1 MSESDTADQVD
12 GNDTP
17 LAAHPDDAA
26 HTSSVGARPKFVRP
40 NVHPPEKFH
49 PSGKNAAQDWK
60 MWRQMWDNYCILTD
74 LNSQEQSYQ
83 KALLL
88 HCLGP
93 EGIKVYNGMNFA
105 PDEDCSKAAT
115 ILKKLDAHF
124 LGSCREYFERFQF
137 NRRDQ
142 HPGESIEEYI
152 SVLRNMS
159 KTCGFCKCMSDKLL
173 MDRLLLGVRDRRM
186 QESLMA
192 IDNLTLTKAIDICK
206 AMEAASTQLSSM
218 RREVHAV
225 DKRISHK
232 SSSKSYKANST
243 NCAKKST
250 KDSPQHNKKI
260 LLCKFCCRKH
270 EMKKEMCPA
279 WGQRCNACKKPNH
292 FSISK
297 LCPANT
303 VNLVEEDS
311 NDASSSAES
320 VSCVTHHA
328 VNCIEAHDG
337 PILCNMIIHDERVQ
351 FQIDSG
357 STVNLLPK
365 RFLTSN
371 DEIREEVVKLE
382 MWNKSTLQAL
392 GKCKVKTRNP
402 ATGKK
407 YKVDYVIVEDDLRP
421 LISKTAAEKMD
432 LIKVNYD
439 SLELVNNI
447 SLTHIPDDY
456 PDVFS
461 STRVGTLPGSDV
473 HLTLMDDAKPCIK
486 PARTIPESLKTKVK
500 KELDMLESRGVIEEI
515 TSPTDWVSQMA
526 VVQKKNG
533 EVRLCLDPRPLNVSL
548 KREHYPLPVLD
559 DILPQLSNSTVFSI
573 CDLKNGYLH
582 CPLDEQSSLLTTFA
596 TPWGRY
602 KWKRLPFGLK
612 VSSEIFQKRL
622 LQALDG
628 LTGVQC
634 VADDI
639 IIWGSSDAEHDER
652 LHKLLQRCQSVGIVL
667 NKEKCQYRLKEI
679 TFLGHI
685 VSSSGLK
692 PDPCKVEAI
701 VNMEPP
707 TCKDDVHRLRGM
719 VNYLARYLP
728 KLTEVMQPLNNLTH
742 KNVVWN
748 WDANCDKAF
757 QELKDLLITA
767 PVLSFYDEKK
777 ELVIHT
783 DASAGGLGA
792 VMMQDGRPIAYASR
806 ALSDTETRYSV
817 IEKEMLG
824 IVFALEKWN
833 QYTFGREVIVYT
845 DHKPLE
851 SICCKPLDRAPKRL
865 QGMLLRALAYDIEV
879 CYLKGKDNLLADTLS
894 RATLPYA
901 QGQEDLEKVNAVNH
915 LTLPEQNL
923 QEMRDLTAED
933 PSLQALKQTIL
944 DGWPEHRNQLPLMV
958 KPYFN
963 FRDELS
969 VQDGLIFRGE
979 RLIVPKAM
987 RPKVKEDLHIGHNG
1001 IDGTLRRARE
1011 YLYWPQMTK
1020 EITEWIETCEVC
1032 MEHCNSQSPQ
1042 PLMSHALPDRPWEKI
1057 GVDLFSFEGA
1067 EYMVTVCYKSN
1078 FWELDKLS
1086 KTTAG
1091 VVISKLKH
1099 HFARYGLPD
1108 VMVSDNGPPFQ
1119 SHDFSDFTTGLGIQ
1133 HQTIS
1138 PYNSK
1143 ANGKAESAVKTAKRM
1158 LKKCRK
1164 SGEDQCLAL
1173 LNIRNTPT
1181 QGVDSSPV
1189 QRFLGR
1195 RTKTKLP
1202 TTHDALKPMQHQS
1215 KHEMQQLMLNQK
1227 RQAHYFNKHSKPLS
1241 ELDEGDVVRMKPFR
1255 LGDDKWKKATVL
1267 RRLDERSYEV
1277 IHHNQ
1282 VYRRNRE
1289 HLRSSRESPD
1299 LDSPVFQIPD
1309 PEATPSS
1316 DSPGEGSTSPSRT
1329 SVTREPRSKAV
1340 RANPNEQPG
1349 RPAGGQ
1355 PFVRRSTRQ
1364 RREPKNLADYVKY

>member
-1 MSESDTADQVD
+1 MSESDTTERVVD

-17 LAAHPDDAA
+17 LSAHPNATGA
-26 HTSSVGARPKFVRP
+26 SSVGARSQFVRP
-40 NVHPPEKFH
+40 NVQPPEKFH

-93 EGIKVYNGMNFA
+93 EGVKVYNGMEFA
-105 PDEDCSKAAT
+105 PGEDSSKASI
-115 ILKKLDAHF
+115 ILMKLDAHF
-124 LGSCREYFERFQF
+124 MGSRREYFERFQF

-142 HPGESIEEYI
+142 HAGESIDEYV

-159 KTCGFCKCMSDKLL
+159 KTCGFCKCMADKLL
-173 MDRLLLGVRDRRM
+173 MDRLLLGVRDSRM
-186 QESLMA
+186 QERLMA
-192 IDNLTLTKAIDICK
+192 TDNLTLMKAIDICK
-206 AMEAASTQLSSM
+206 AMEAASFQLSSM

-225 DKRISHK
+225 ARGSSHK
-232 SSSKSYKANST
+232 SSSSKSSYKAH
-243 NCAKKST
+243 ST
-250 KDSPQHNKKI
+250 KKPTKGSTQHNKKI
-260 LLCKFCCRKH
+260 LLCKFCCRQH

-279 WGQRCNACKKPNH
+279 WGQRCSVCNQPNH
-292 FSISK
+292 FRISK

-303 VNLVEEDS
+303 INLVEEDS
-311 NDASSSAES
+311 DASSSSSAES

-337 PILCNMIIHDERVQ
+337 PILCNMIIHEERVR

-365 RFLTSN
+365 KFLTSQ

-382 MWNKSTLQAL
+382 MWNKSTLQAV
-392 GKCKVKTRNP
+392 GRCKVKTRNP

-407 YKVDYVIVEDDLRP
+407 YNVDYVIVEGDFLP
-421 LISKTAAEKMD
+421 LISKKAAEKMD

-456 PDVFS
+456 PDAFS

-473 HLTLMDDAKPCIK
+473 RLTLMDDAKPSIK
-486 PARTIPESLKTKVK
+486 PARTIPESLKAKVK
-500 KELDMLESRGVIEEI
+500 EQLDTLESRGIIEKV
-515 TSPTDWVSQMA
+515 TLPTDWVNQMA
-526 VVQKKNG
+526 VVQKKSG
-533 EVRLCLDPRPLNVSL
+533 KVRLCLDPRPLNVSL

-559 DILPQLSNSTVFSI
+559 DILPQLSNATVFSI
-573 CDLKNGYLH
+573 CDLKDGYLH

-628 LTGVQC
+628 LIGVQC

-639 IIWGSSDAEHDER
+639 IIWGSSDAEHDDR
-652 LHKLLQRCQSVGIVL
+652 LRKFLQRCQSVGIVL
-667 NKEKCQYRLKEI
+667 NKEKCQYRLQEI
-679 TFLGHI
+679 SFLGHI

-692 PDPCKVEAI
+692 VDPSKVEAI
-701 VNMEPP
+701 VNMKPP
-707 TCKDDVHRLRGM
+707 TCKDDIHRLRGM

-728 KLTEVMQPLNNLTH
+728 KLTEVMQPLNDLTH
-742 KNVVWN
+742 KDVAWN
-748 WDANCDKAF
+748 WDANSDRAF
-757 QELKDLLITA
+757 QQLKDMLIEA
-767 PVLSFYDEKK
+767 PVLSFYDQKK
-777 ELVIHT
+777 ELVIYT
-783 DASAGGLGA
+783 DASASGIGA
-792 VMMQDGRPIAYASR
+792 VMMQEGTPIAYASR

-833 QYTFGREVIVYT
+833 QYTFGREVIIYT

-879 CYLKGKDNLLADTLS
+879 CYLKGKDNFMADTLS
-894 RATLPYA
+894 RATLPYTG
-901 QGQEDLEKVNAVNH
+901 GQEDLECVNAVNH
-915 LTLPEQNL
+915 LTLPDANV
-923 QEMRDLTAED
+923 QEMREHTAED

-944 DGWPEHRNQLPLMV
+944 DGWPDHRNQLPLMV

-979 RLIVPKAM
+979 RLIVPKGM
-987 RPKVKEDLHIGHNG
+987 RHKIKEDLHIGHIG
-1001 IDGTLRRARE
+1001 VDGTLRRARE

-1032 MEHCNSQSPQ
+1032 MELSTSQSPQ
-1042 PLMSHALPDRPWEKI
+1042 PLMSHTLPDRPWEKI
-1057 GVDLFSFEGA
+1057 GVDLFSFEGT

-1086 KTTAG
+1086 KTTAR

-1108 VMVSDNGPPFQ
+1108 VLISDNGPPFQ
-1119 SHDFSDFTTGLGIQ
+1119 SQEFSDFATELGII

-1143 ANGKAESAVKTAKRM
+1143 ANGKVESAVKTAKRM

-1164 SGEDQCLAL
+1164 SGEDELLAL

-1195 RTKTKLP
+1195 RTKTKIP
-1202 TTHDALKPMQHQS
+1202 TTHSALKPMQHQS

-1227 RQAHYFNKHSKPLS
+1227 RQAHYFNRHSKTLS

-1255 LGDDKWKKATVL
+1255 LGDDKWKKATVI

-1277 IHHNQ
+1277 MHHNQ

-1299 LDSPVFQIPD
+1299 VDSPVLLMPD
-1309 PEATPSS
+1309 PEPTLPR
-1316 DSPGEGSTSPSRT
+1316 DGPGQGSTLQSRAGVNHE
-1329 SVTREPRSKAV
+1329 SHSQPVC
-1340 RANPNEQPG
+1340 ANPSEQPG
-1349 RPAGGQ
+1349 RPADGQ

-1364 RREPKNLADYVKY
+1364 RHEPKKLADYVKY